1 MVKTAVFTGNRVPIS
16 GLSHWVKKEEMG
28 TLLSIVTE
36 GGPTRDLAWGFEVL
50 CKKTTL
56 CHYYMPS
63 SVPISSSLTHW
74 ENPQI
79 GTLLPSVIL
88 QFYQNRYYSKFNQT
102 QLQS

>member
-63 SVPISSSLTHW
+63 SVPNSPSLTLVTDPCWSRHGRLKRK
-74 ENPQI
+74 NIPKAPHLNKQ
-79 GTLLPSVIL
+79 
-88 QFYQNRYYSKFNQT
+88 
-102 QLQS
+102 QSFKGLS